1 MENASVHRLGGMRR
15 MAVERRRKHRG
26 IFEAN
31 KKEAQQLGTGDW
43 CRQVDIKR
51 RADREWLE
59 SAAEMK
65 TENAGVT
72 HTHQDK
78 RRNKCHTLMQP
89 TICDGIN
96 DGSNNNDLDGHLHLL
111 FFFIFGC
118 FIFTF
123 KNVLIRLIVP
133 FVTPGTCQCFLW
145 PSSSFVSTFLHRPG
159 DA

>member
-1 MENASVHRLGGMRR
+1 MIRSMGGKWKTLPSMWLGGMRR

-72 HTHQDK
+72 HTH
-78 RRNKCHTLMQP
+78 
-89 TICDGIN
+89 
-96 DGSNNNDLDGHLHLL
+96 
-111 FFFIFGC
+111 
-118 FIFTF
+118 
-123 KNVLIRLIVP
+123 IRIKGE
-133 FVTPGTCQCFLW
+133 TNAT
-145 PSSSFVSTFLHRPG
+145 H
-159 DA
+159 